1 MEINSNSR
9 GSKWRKWDLH
19 FHTPSSYD
27 YADLSIDNGAIIK
40 ALKDNDVSA
49 VAITDHNVIDSDRI
63 KKLQELAGG
72 DLTIFP
78 GIELKSNLG
87 GSDLVHFT
95 GIFPEKNI
103 NLEDLKKEIE
113 VRLKLKESD
122 LSILGNG
129 DIKEGH
135 KKHFCEIGEILK
147 TIKDLGGLVAVHAGS
162 KSNSYEKLKEVL
174 KNHYIS
180 KIDILEIGVEN
191 DISDYINIV
200 FPDIKKHLPMIIC
213 SDNHNVKDYLFKS
226 NCWIKADPTF
236 EGLKQIIFEPEQ
248 GERVFIGQSEPDKK
262 DKYKVIDKII
272 FDVGCKFPEEI
283 KFNNNLCSI
292 IGSRSSGKSALLA
305 YVAHGID
312 KEFTESRMPDGPGAG
327 ISWGDVDFSYK
338 VQWSNGLE
346 NEKSLGK
353 IVYIPQNYLFRIS
366 SQPDEIKEKI
376 EPVLFNLLPDF
387 KNRYVASLEAIKNHN
402 INIENTINSW
412 FLNADK
418 IKNIAEQTKSFG
430 DKSAI
435 EKEVKS
441 LEANIEEIKKKF
453 SLTEEDIKKY
463 QNINNSLKRKE
474 GRTRVINSELIQ
486 ILSQLESQTEDSSN
500 FFKKVILDFNPSLD
514 NLSEILRKRILNK
527 ITEYENIILDQV
539 NLIVKD
545 YGEELEKE
553 LVQLKE
559 DTEKEKISNKELI
572 ERNEKNNELRELIE
586 GLNNQNILI
595 EKINNLD
602 KLKNEILAI
611 QQINEKAIK
620 VEVQKRKSVLDRLF
634 SYLKSLNQ
642 DSFDIVFGIE
652 CEVDIIFQDA
662 LIKKINKLETSDF
675 FDKGKLKLNEI
686 RNNPIQF
693 ITKIYSGEQKINSGY
708 DKKDVVKDV
717 LTLTEKILFT
727 AEMEGD
733 KIGGFKKSTMTAGK
747 QALFALKLIL
757 GESEDKWP
765 LLIDQPEDDLDS
777 RSIYD
782 HIVPFLKKKKKERQ
796 IIMVSHNANLVIGSD
811 SEQIIVSNRNGDDR
825 PNEDGKEFNYFSG
838 SIENTEGKNIEKE
851 KIDILKSQ
859 GIREHSCDVL
869 DGGEIAFEH
878 RRDKYNLKSK

>member
-1 MEINSNSR
+1 
-9 GSKWRKWDLH
+9 
-19 FHTPSSYD
+19 
-27 YADLSIDNGAIIK
+27 
-40 ALKDNDVSA
+40 
-49 VAITDHNVIDSDRI
+49 
-63 KKLQELAGG
+63 
-72 DLTIFP
+72 
-78 GIELKSNLG
+78 
-87 GSDLVHFT
+87 
-95 GIFPEKNI
+95 
-103 NLEDLKKEIE
+103 
-113 VRLKLKESD
+113 
-122 LSILGNG
+122 
-129 DIKEGH
+129 
-135 KKHFCEIGEILK
+135 
-147 TIKDLGGLVAVHAGS
+147 
-162 KSNSYEKLKEVL
+162 
-174 KNHYIS
+174 
-180 KIDILEIGVEN
+180 
-191 DISDYINIV
+191 
-200 FPDIKKHLPMIIC
+200 
-213 SDNHNVKDYLFKS
+213 
-226 NCWIKADPTF
+226 
-236 EGLKQIIFEPEQ
+236 
-248 GERVFIGQSEPDKK
+248 
-262 DKYKVIDKII
+262 
-272 FDVGCKFPEEI
+272 
-283 KFNNNLCSI
+283 
-292 IGSRSSGKSALLA
+292 
-305 YVAHGID
+305 
-312 KEFTESRMPDGPGAG
+312 
-327 ISWGDVDFSYK
+327 
-338 VQWSNGLE
+338 
-346 NEKSLGK
+346 
-353 IVYIPQNYLFRIS
+353 
-366 SQPDEIKEKI
+366 
-376 EPVLFNLLPDF
+376 
-387 KNRYVASLEAIKNHN
+387 
-402 INIENTINSW
+402 
-412 FLNADK
+412 
-418 IKNIAEQTKSFG
+418 
-430 DKSAI
+430 
-435 EKEVKS
+435 
-441 LEANIEEIKKKF
+441 
-453 SLTEEDIKKY
+453 
-463 QNINNSLKRKE
+463 
-474 GRTRVINSELIQ
+474 
-486 ILSQLESQTEDSSN
+486 LESQTEDSSN